1 MYKITL
7 FEIEMFRN
15 SENVKGEIKMQKMEQ
30 EKLSLKKTQYSNVG
44 K

>member
-1 MYKITL
+1 MYKTL
-7 FEIEMFRN
+7 FEIEMFR
-15 SENVKGEIKMQKMEQ
+15 KLGEIKMQKMEQ